1 MEMDLWKEKLGKYE
15 TIINEQKTYINDL
28 NFNVNKLKNNE
39 LEIRQKYDYEIS
51 HLRSENEELSRK
63 VDRLQR

>member
-1 MEMDLWKEKLGKYE
+1 MDLWKEKLGKYE